1 MSIPETSVLLVVDAQ
16 RGFVNSRSRHVVPV
30 IADLVSRWQ
39 AAGGATMF
47 TRYYNFEGS
56 PFERLV
62 RWTAMRDGPA
72 TDITPELEQHAER
85 STAVLDKVT
94 YTALTE
100 TGRLL
105 VEAHGWKDLFICGI
119 DTECCVLT
127 TAVDAFELGL
137 TPWLVADACAS
148 TGGPESHEAGLLVA
162 RRSIGR
168 RQVIDTAD
176 VPVPTPLSA

>member
-16 RGFVNSRSRHVVPV
+16 RGFVNSKSQHVVPV
-30 IADLVSRWQ
+30 IADLVRRWQ
-39 AAGGATMF
+39 AAGGDTVF
-47 TRYYNFEGS
+47 SRYFNFAGS

-62 RWTAMRDGPA
+62 RWTAMRSGPA
-72 TDITPELEQHAER
+72 TDIIPELQQYADR
-85 STAVLDKVT
+85 STAVVDKTT
-94 YTALTE
+94 YTALAD
-100 TGRLL
+100 TGRQL
-105 VEAHGWKDLFICGI
+105 VAAHGWTDLYLCGI

-127 TAVDAFELGL
+127 TAVDAFEMGL
-137 TPWLVADACAS
+137 TPWLIADASAS
-148 TGGPESHEAGLLVA
+148 TGGTESHEAGLLVA